1 MIDPAPDYPVQSNGQ
16 AIRNG
21 ADEMSDLY
29 LRAFQAQPVGMYI
42 YHLEEP
48 GNRLSLRLLNANA
61 ASEALTGVRAEQVV
75 GKRIGEAFPNL
86 VDTPIPELYH
96 RLALEGGQIDVG
108 EVPYQDEQVQ
118 DGVYRVTAFGM
129 GPGLVGVSFENITEQ
144 KRQDAAR
151 TQGEALLRAIA
162 GNFPNGALVLFD
174 RDLRYLLVDGA
185 GLAEVG
191 LNKQEMEG
199 RTIDEIFPPE
209 VASAIEA
216 PYRQALAGETV
227 IFEQAFAD
235 RTYLVT
241 NVPIRDEA
249 GEVVYGLS
257 MTQDITARQKAERAA
272 SFERVLGAVARS
284 FPEGA
289 LALFDRDL
297 RYILVDGTALNEV
310 GFNKEM
316 MEGRTLYEVFPPEMV
331 SVSEEPYRRVIAGE
345 SFVFETG
352 FAGNTYQTTAVP
364 IRDEAGEVV
373 YGLMLTQNITERKR
387 AEAELN
393 KRAVELQTV
402 AEIARAASTER
413 DIDRLL
419 QEVVE
424 LTKDRFDLYH
434 AHIYLYD
441 EEAGVLR
448 IAAGAG
454 EAGRVM
460 KERGHSIPYDRPH
473 SLVARAARTRQGVIS
488 NDVTQEPDFLANPLL
503 PETRAEMAVPMIVG
517 DRLIGV
523 LDVQSNR
530 VGRFTEVDVAIKTT
544 LAAQI
549 AITLDNAHAFEA
561 LQRTSADLNK
571 RAVELQTVA
580 EIARAASTERD
591 IDRLL
596 QEVVELT
603 KDRFDLYHA
612 HIYLYDEEA
621 GVLRV
626 AAGAGE
632 AGRVMKERGHS
643 IPYDRP
649 HSLVARAA
657 RTRQGVISNDVTQ
670 EPDFLANPLLPETR
684 AEMAVPMIVG
694 DRLIG
699 VLDVQSNRVGRFT
712 EVDVA
717 IKTTLAAQ
725 IAITLDNAHAF
736 EALQRTSAD
745 LNKRAVELQTVAEI
759 ARAAS
764 TERDIDRLLQ
774 EVVELTKER
783 FDLYHAHIY
792 LYDEEAGVL
801 RVAAGAGE
809 AGRIMK
815 EQGHSIPYDRP
826 HSLVARAARTRQ
838 GVISNDVTQEP
849 DFLANPLL
857 PETRA
862 EMAVPMI
869 VGDRLIGVL
878 DVQSNRVGRFTE
890 VDVAIKTT
898 LAAQIAIALDNA
910 RAFEAVQRASK
921 EARDVRFALDQH
933 AIVAIT
939 DQRGIIQ
946 YANDKFCEISQYS
959 REELLGQ
966 DHRIIN
972 SGYHSKEFIRNLW
985 VTIANGQVWKGEI
998 RNRRKNGE
1006 LYWVDT
1012 TIVPFLNDEGKPYQY
1027 IAIRTDITERKNNEA
1042 IVPRRAAEME
1052 TVARVAT
1059 AAASELDLDRLLTTV
1074 ADLTKANF
1082 NLYHA
1087 HIYLYDEESGVLRMV
1102 GGAGEAGRV
1111 MKERGHSIPYDRPH
1125 SLVARAART
1134 RQGVLSNDVT
1144 QEPDFLPNPLLPDT
1158 LSEMAVPMIAGDRL
1172 IGVLDVQ
1179 SDVLARFD
1187 EEDIRVMTTLAAQ
1200 VAVAVENARAIQQIL
1215 LHEAAIENS
1224 PSGLTIA
1231 DATQPDMP
1239 LVYINPAFERIT
1251 GYSVQEAMGRNCRFL
1266 QRDDRDQ
1273 PGLNELRAALR
1284 EGRNATVVLRN
1295 YRKDGTM
1302 FYNELRLSPIYDR
1315 HGRLT
1320 HFVGVQTDI
1329 SERMQVELERERL
1342 LAQERETVERLRQVD
1357 RMKSQ
1362 FLANM
1367 SHELRTPLNS
1377 IIGYSEVLLDG
1388 TDGDLSEEAQED
1400 VQIIHSSGRHLLAVI
1415 NDILDLA
1422 KIEAGEMRMDR
1433 EYVRLRDALDE
1444 IVRSAQVLVKD
1455 KPVTLR
1461 WMEDDPVET
1470 VYADPVRLRQI
1481 IMNLVSNAA
1490 KFTERGSITI
1500 RYGLDSASHAYI
1512 AVTDTGIGIDEAHL
1526 SEIFEQFR
1534 QVDGSS
1540 TRRAGGTGLGLT
1552 ITRHLVHLHGGK
1564 IAVHSK
1570 PGAGSTFRFTIPL
1583 YQPDV
1588 QPA

>member
-460 KERGHSIPYDRPH
+460 KER
-473 SLVARAARTRQGVIS
+473 
-488 NDVTQEPDFLANPLL
+488 
-503 PETRAEMAVPMIVG
+503 
-517 DRLIGV
+517 
-523 LDVQSNR
+523 
-530 VGRFTEVDVAIKTT
+530 
-544 LAAQI
+544 
-549 AITLDNAHAFEA
+549 
-561 LQRTSADLNK
+561 
-571 RAVELQTVA
+571 
-580 EIARAASTERD
+580 
-591 IDRLL
+591 
-596 QEVVELT
+596 
-603 KDRFDLYHA
+603 
-612 HIYLYDEEA
+612 
-621 GVLRV
+621 
-626 AAGAGE
+626 
-632 AGRVMKERGHS
+632 
-643 IPYDRP
+643 
-649 HSLVARAA
+649 
-657 RTRQGVISNDVTQ
+657 
-670 EPDFLANPLLPETR
+670 
-684 AEMAVPMIVG
+684 
-694 DRLIG
+694 
-699 VLDVQSNRVGRFT
+699 
-712 EVDVA
+712 
-717 IKTTLAAQ
+717 
-725 IAITLDNAHAF
+725 
-736 EALQRTSAD
+736 
-745 LNKRAVELQTVAEI
+745 
-759 ARAAS
+759 
-764 TERDIDRLLQ
+764 
-774 EVVELTKER
+774 
-783 FDLYHAHIY
+783 
-792 LYDEEAGVL
+792 
-801 RVAAGAGE
+801 
-809 AGRIMK
+809 
-815 EQGHSIPYDRP
+815 GHSIPYDRP

>member
-16 AIRNG
+16 SIRNG
-21 ADEMSDLY
+21 AGEMSDLY

-48 GNRLSLRLLNANA
+48 GNRLSLRLLNANT

-144 KRQDAAR
+144 KRQEAAR
-151 TQGEALLRAIA
+151 AQGEALLRAIA

-216 PYRQALAGETV
+216 PYRRALAGETV

-241 NVPIRDEA
+241 NVPIRDET

-257 MTQDITARQKAERAA
+257 MTQDITVRQRAERAA

-284 FPEGA
+284 FPDGA

-387 AEAELN
+387 AEADLN

-621 GVLRV
+621 GVLRI

-684 AEMAVPMIVG
+684 AEMAVPMIAG

-699 VLDVQSNRVGRFT
+699 VLDVQSAEIGRFT
-712 EVDVA
+712 E
-717 IKTTLAAQ
+717 I
-725 IAITLDNAHAF
+725 
-736 EALQRTSAD
+736 
-745 LNKRAVELQTVAEI
+745 
-759 ARAAS
+759 
-764 TERDIDRLLQ
+764 
-774 EVVELTKER
+774 
-783 FDLYHAHIY
+783 
-792 LYDEEAGVL
+792 
-801 RVAAGAGE
+801 
-809 AGRIMK
+809 
-815 EQGHSIPYDRP
+815 
-826 HSLVARAARTRQ
+826 
-838 GVISNDVTQEP
+838 
-849 DFLANPLL
+849 
-857 PETRA
+857 
-862 EMAVPMI
+862 
-869 VGDRLIGVL
+869 
-878 DVQSNRVGRFTE
+878 
-890 VDVAIKTT
+890 DVAIKTT

-1042 IVPRRAAEME
+1042 IVARRAAEME

-1224 PSGLTIA
+1224 TSGLTIA

-1552 ITRHLVHLHGGK
+1552 ITRHLVHLHGGE